1 MTSEE
6 TVRKSTGFAISMILI
21 LAVGCTS
28 LAVGCTS
35 SAVPSPQTSGPA
47 DQGPV
52 TPKVNR
58 VVLATAPPA
67 IEANDNRMVGQID
80 IVQLRPQNEFLIGF
94 DAVSGKFTPELATEW
109 KLEPDGKSFRFKLQR
124 GVQFHKGF
132 GEFTAKD
139 LVFSHENLTRP
150 DSTQVEAP
158 YWKRVVKKIDA
169 VNDYEAVYNLEP
181 DANFIHGISRAE
193 GGMEV
198 RSKASFDKIGDPSF
212 QTDPLAGTGPYQY
225 KERKQGEYIRFERF
239 DGYWGKAKPDFPEFE
254 FRYVREPS
262 TRLAALLAREIHL
275 TPLPQDLL
283 KNAEAAGMKV
293 ASGRVAGPRIV
304 LRPYG
309 PEIKDVENLDGPR
322 VHPES
327 PIGNPIV
334 RKALQK
340 AVNLE
345 ELNKSIFFGKGEIM
359 YHDVLHPSRVGWDPK
374 FEREYK
380 SEYGY
385 DLEAAKKLLADAGF
399 TAAKPLETNI
409 VLIELAQFPG
419 TADVQEA
426 VANYWRAAGVK
437 VNLVQMD
444 AVQRT
449 AATRALRLDNHW
461 TIDGT
466 SSDVHIYLQTRWGPS
481 FPTGNITGHGGRD
494 AEVTRQ
500 FLALRSELDDKKL
513 DALYRKLGEEGWRK
527 HMMLNLLWLPAEA
540 AYNPQIVA
548 DYVFPGAIS
557 GTWTHV
563 ENIKA
568 AR

>member
-1 MTSEE
+1 MTSEGS
-6 TVRKSTGFAISMILI
+6 VRKPIAIAAGMMLI
-21 LAVGCTS
+21 LATACTS
-28 LAVGCTS
+28 T
-35 SAVPSPQTSGPA
+35 AVPPPASNGSGA

-67 IEANDNRMVGQID
+67 TESNDNRMIGQID

-94 DAVSGKFTPELATEW
+94 DAETGKFPPELATEW
-109 KLEPDGKSFRFKLQR
+109 KLEPDGKSFRFKLRQ
-124 GVQFHKGF
+124 GVQFHRGF

-139 LVFSHENLTRP
+139 LVFTHDNLTLP

-158 YWKRVVKKIDA
+158 YWKRVVKKIDII
-169 VNDYEAVYNLEP
+169 NDYEVVYNLDP
-181 DANFIHGISRAE
+181 DANFLHGISRAE

-198 RSKASFDKIGDPSF
+198 RSKESFGKIGHPSF
-212 QTDPLAGTGPYQY
+212 QSDTLAGTGPYQY
-225 KERKQGEYIRFERF
+225 KERKQGEYLRFERF
-239 DGYWGKAKPDFPEFE
+239 DGYWNKGKPEFPEFE
-254 FRYVREPS
+254 FRYIREAS
-262 TRLAALLAREIHL
+262 TRLAGLLAGEIHL

-283 KNAEAAGMKV
+283 KNAESGGMKV
-293 ASGRVAGPRIV
+293 AKGRVAGPRIA

-309 PEIKDVENLDGPR
+309 PEIKNIDDLNGPR
-322 VHPES
+322 VHADS
-327 PIGNPIV
+327 PLGNVTV

-345 ELNKSIFFGKGEIM
+345 ELNKSIFSGKGEIM
-359 YHDVLHPSRVGWDPK
+359 YHDVLHPTRVGWDPK
-374 FEREYK
+374 FEREYR

-385 DLEAAKKLLADAGF
+385 DPEAARRLLTEAGYSA
-399 TAAKPLETNI
+399 TKPLETNI
-409 VLIELAQFPG
+409 LLIELAQFPG

-426 VANYWRAAGVK
+426 VANYWRAIGVK
-437 VNLVQMD
+437 VNLIQMD
-444 AVQRT
+444 PVQRT
-449 AATRALRLDNHW
+449 ASTRALRFDNHW
-461 TIDGT
+461 GIDGT

-481 FPTGNITGHGGRD
+481 FPTGTIVGHGGRD

-500 FLALRSELDDKKL
+500 FLALRSELDEKKQ
-513 DALYRKLGEEGWRK
+513 DQLYRQIGEEGWRK
-527 HMMLNLLWLPAEA
+527 HMMLNLLWLPAEV
-540 AYNPQIVA
+540 AYNPKIVA